1 MVLLTRLGPN
11 SLRQVASGANT
22 LASKTWGVSS
32 YSPRDENG
40 KFQEF
45 CRQSNIAEVLLNS
58 RPIKTAKTLKYW
70 SGQQRP
76 VGLFGHGKTESIA
89 SFLKAKVKPWC
100 LNSNVCW
107 VPCARYAQLPETLPP
122 YDPIQDN
129 TGVTYLH
136 DLAHEDAERV
146 RELSYQAMKT
156 MLKDNNIK
164 LAKRSKKKHKYTSLY
179 GSTLEDLV
187 AKEVKEGKAVKNYAV
202 PSFFMQMAQDI
213 EVRGTTKE
221 GIFRIPGVHTKKFK
235 EDAEANFYK
244 GSFDLTSYEPK
255 EVASGMK
262 AFLRDLPE
270 SLISHEKLETFPR
283 ISELPLWEQVKV
295 LTLFFNSMQV
305 EHRDT
310 LRVLIY
316 MSMSVNYSPVTKM
329 NNTNM
334 AVVFGPN
341 VMLIPKLKDLTQEAK
356 WTEENLAF
364 ARIIFTY
371 CDKLWVIPPAILNQ
385 LRQQYIS
392 GSVSKKKPLFPWK
405 RSKVDT
411 AQATPSAA
419 MQALKEASIDVHA
432 PELAK
437 KEATVKITPT
447 TTANDVVD
455 IFGVATK
462 VHKRPITEQLASR
475 ENDIYYLYEVG
486 GNIAERCIDPH
497 AKVLDVYKINPEAEF
512 CIRPK
517 KGR

>member
-40 KFQEF
+40 QSQDFY
-45 CRQSNIAEVLLNS
+45 RQSIIDQSSIDSQPLEG
-58 RPIKTAKTLKYW
+58 AKTLKYW

-107 VPCARYAQLPETLPP
+107 VPCARYAKLPETLPP
-122 YDPIQDN
+122 YEAPIDN
-129 TGVTYLH
+129 TGVTYMH
-136 DLAHEDAERV
+136 DLANEDAEIV
-146 RELSYQAMKT
+146 RELSYQSMKAV
-156 MLKDNNIK
+156 LDSHKIK
-164 LAKRSKKKHKYTSLY
+164 KAKRTKKKHKYTSLY

-255 EVASGMK
+255 EVASGLK

-270 SLISHEKLETFPR
+270 SLISHEKLEFFPR
-283 ISELPLWEQVKV
+283 ISDIPLTDQLKV
-295 LTLFFNSMQV
+295 LNLFYNTMQV

-329 NNTNM
+329 NDKNM

-341 VMLIPKLKDLTQEAK
+341 VMLIPKQKDLTQEAK
-356 WTEENLAF
+356 WTEENLGF
-364 ARIIFTY
+364 TRLYFTY
-371 CDKLWVIPPAILNQ
+371 CDKLWVIPPPILNQ
-385 LRQQYIS
+385 LRQKYIS
-392 GSVSKKKPLFPWK
+392 GTISKKKPLFPWK
-405 RSKVDT
+405 KK
-411 AQATPSAA
+411 AAPSPAAPTAA

-462 VHKRPITEQLASR
+462 IHKRTINQQLASR
-475 ENDIYYLYEVG
+475 EKDIYYLYEVG